1 MYDRIMAVPRIFSA
15 MRGRRIHSQGLR
27 FSRIAEISVILLL
40 TIALAFAQVSP
51 IHTVAATK
59 PQPPP
64 SSTSAT
70 WAKAYNVPYS
80 YSLAKSVAQASSG
93 GYVVG
98 ALCTA
103 GAFTTP
109 NCNSV
114 SEPDATVVRV
124 DSSGNIQ
131 SQTQYQFTSYP
142 YSTPLDL
149 IRPTSDGGAI
159 FAGNAQ
165 FGCPATGQTSCALI
179 VKLDSNANVQWSNDL
194 QFSTTCSV
202 GPFTWPFDLQSTT
215 DGGYVVAGY
224 TYAPTACSTSAF
236 VAKFSSTGQ
245 IQWQHVFVDPNSQYS
260 AAYSVRQT
268 PDGGYIIGGELDYYV
283 SASYTLSEILVFK
296 LDPTGTLV
304 WQHDYSIGT
313 DSYAESLALTS
324 DGGFIVSGSVSITTA
339 TSYSS
344 SVLLL
349 KLDST
354 GNPRFV
360 KSYTPSGSI
369 TALTITGAHQTSD
382 GGYAFSGYYFQ
393 NTVYDERAWLVK
405 TDSAGKVQWD
415 RTYGADVQYSSRK
428 FYSFQQTSDG
438 GFIAAGSTNQF
449 NSGDNSLWLVKTDP
463 NGNISGCKDVQTRSD
478 VSGSVSVT
486 VSISDLKVT
495 PDSFTYVAD
504 TISSLP
510 GPLKSTKEC

>member
-1 MYDRIMAVPRIFSA
+1 MYH
-15 MRGRRIHSQGLR
+15 GRTATFAGTL
-27 FSRIAEISVILLL
+27 VIVML
-40 TIALAFAQVSP
+40 TIVPAFAHSSP

-59 PQPPP
+59 PQPP
-64 SSTSAT
+64 SSTSGT
-70 WAKAYNVPYS
+70 WAKAYSIPYS
-80 YSLAKSVAQASSG
+80 YSLAESVAQTPSG
-93 GYVVG
+93 GYLVG

-103 GAFTTP
+103 GAVTTP
-109 NCNSV
+109 NCNTV
-114 SEPDATVVRV
+114 SEPAATVMRV

-131 SQTQYQFTSYP
+131 SQTQYQFMSYP

-165 FGCPATGQTSCALI
+165 FGCPATGQTGCALI

-194 QFSTTCSV
+194 QFSTTCSA
-202 GPFTWPFDLQSTT
+202 GPLTWPFDLQSTT

-224 TYAPTACSTSAF
+224 TYAPTCSYSAF
-236 VAKFSSTGQ
+236 VAKLSSMGQ

-268 PDGGYIIGGELDYYV
+268 PDGGYVAVGELYYYV
-283 SASYTLSEILVFK
+283 SSSTVTTQILVIK
-296 LDPTGTLV
+296 LGSTGTLV
-304 WQHDYSIGT
+304 WQHGYTIGT

-324 DGGFIVSGSVSITTA
+324 DGGFIVSGSVSITTGS
-339 TSYSS
+339 SYSS

-354 GNPRFV
+354 GNPQFA
-360 KSYTPSGSI
+360 KTYAPSGSI
-369 TALTITGAHQTSD
+369 SDLAITGVQQTSD

-405 TDSAGKVQWD
+405 TDSMGKVQWD
-415 RTYGADVQYSSRK
+415 KTYGADVQYSYRK

-449 NSGDNSLWLVKTDP
+449 NGGDSSLWLVKTDS
-463 NGNISGCKDVQTRSD
+463 NGNISGCNDVQRGLD

-486 VSISDLKVT
+486 VSISDMKAT

-504 TISSLP
+504 RVSSLP
-510 GPLKSTKEC
+510 GPLKATKEC

>member
-1 MYDRIMAVPRIFSA
+1 MYQGRTAPFAITLAVL
-15 MRGRRIHSQGLR
+15 M
-27 FSRIAEISVILLL
+27 L
-40 TIALAFAQVSP
+40 TIVPVFTQFSP

-59 PQPPP
+59 PQPP

-70 WAKAYNVPYS
+70 WAKAYNIPYS
-80 YSLAKSVAQASSG
+80 YSAAESIAQTSSG

-98 ALCTA
+98 ASCTSA
-103 GAFTTP
+103 AVTTP
-109 NCNSV
+109 NCNTL
-114 SEPDATVVRV
+114 SEPTAMVMRV

-131 SQTQYQFTSYP
+131 SQTQYNYVKYP

-236 VAKFSSTGQ
+236 VAKLSSTGQ

-260 AAYSVRQT
+260 AAYVVRQT
-268 PDGGYIIGGELDYYV
+268 PDGGYIIGGELNYYV
-283 SASYTLSEILVFK
+283 SASYTASEILVFK

-313 DSYAESLALTS
+313 DSYAETLGLTS
-324 DGGFIVSGSVSITTA
+324 DGGFILGGLVSISTA
-339 TSYSS
+339 ASYSS

-354 GNPRFV
+354 GSPQFA
-360 KSYTPSGSI
+360 KTYAPSGSI
-369 TALTITGAHQTSD
+369 SDLAITGAQQTSD

-405 TDSAGKVQWD
+405 TDSTGKVQWD
-415 RTYGADVQYSSRK
+415 RTYGADVQDSSRK
-428 FYSFQQTSDG
+428 FYSFQQTSDC
-438 GFIAAGSTNQF
+438 GFIAAGSTNQV
-449 NSGDNSLWLVKTDP
+449 NGGDQSLWLVKTE
-463 NGNISGCKDVQTRSD
+463 SKR
-478 VSGSVSVT
+478 
-486 VSISDLKVT
+486 KH
-495 PDSFTYVAD
+495 
-504 TISSLP
+504 P
-510 GPLKSTKEC
+510 GRNCG

>member
-1 MYDRIMAVPRIFSA
+1 MMSVPRIYYPK
-15 MRGRRIHSQGLR
+15 RKGRIHSQRLR
-27 FSRIAEISVILLL
+27 FSQIAEISVILLL

-114 SEPDATVVRV
+114 SEPDATVVRG

-165 FGCPATGQTSCALI
+165 FVCPATGQTSCALI
-179 VKLDSNANVQWSNDL
+179 VKLDSNANVQWTNDL
-194 QFSTTCSV
+194 QYSTTCSA
-202 GPFTWPFDLQSTT
+202 GPATTPFDLQQTS
-215 DGGYVVAGY
+215 DGGFVLAGY
-224 TYAPTACSTSAF
+224 TYAPTCSYSAF
-236 VAKFSSTGQ
+236 VAKLSSTGQ

-268 PDGGYIIGGELDYYV
+268 PDGGYIAVGELYYYV
-283 SASYTLSEILVFK
+283 SSSTVTTQILVIK
-296 LDPTGTLV
+296 
-304 WQHDYSIGT
+304 
-313 DSYAESLALTS
+313 
-324 DGGFIVSGSVSITTA
+324 
-339 TSYSS
+339 
-344 SVLLL
+344 
-349 KLDST
+349 
-354 GNPRFV
+354 
-360 KSYTPSGSI
+360 
-369 TALTITGAHQTSD
+369 
-382 GGYAFSGYYFQ
+382 
-393 NTVYDERAWLVK
+393 
-405 TDSAGKVQWD
+405 
-415 RTYGADVQYSSRK
+415 
-428 FYSFQQTSDG
+428 
-438 GFIAAGSTNQF
+438 
-449 NSGDNSLWLVKTDP
+449 
-463 NGNISGCKDVQTRSD
+463 
-478 VSGSVSVT
+478 
-486 VSISDLKVT
+486 
-495 PDSFTYVAD
+495 
-504 TISSLP
+504 
-510 GPLKSTKEC
+510 